1 MAQQISSTNADTLS
15 RRVDSRYAW
24 RRLVASLIIG
34 SVGGVGMWSPVI
46 LLPEIQNYFDL
57 DRSQASLA
65 FTVGMLGIVFG
76 NVFMGRMVISSASY
90 TTLASAFALFGYVAI
105 AFIQNFWLFL
115 FFSVF

>member
-15 RRVDSRYAW
+15 RKVDSRYAW

-57 DRSQASLA
+57 DRSQASLP

-76 NVFMGRMVISSASY
+76 NVFMGRMVDKFGVVIP
-90 TTLASAFALFGYVAI
+90 TLASAFCLCFGLDI
-105 AFIQNFWLFL
+105 IM
-115 FFSVF
+115 